1 MPDGDLFAAIRDGSA
16 SVVTDRIRTVTE
28 RGIELESGATLEADV
43 IVTATGLQM
52 VALGEMD
59 ITVDGAPVDFAE
71 RFMYKGLAYSD
82 VPNLASSFG
91 YINASWTLRADLTCR
106 YVTRLLNHMAE
117 TATTTCAPR
126 LRPADG
132 DMARRPFV
140 EMFSSGYVQRV
151 VHLLPKQGDRDPW
164 RQPQRYDDDRALLL
178 DAPIEDGVMQ
188 FTRSVPAM
196 GSQRASSASTASS
209 ALKSNS

>member
-1 MPDGDLFAAIRDGSA
+1 
-16 SVVTDRIRTVTE
+16 
-28 RGIELESGATLEADV
+28 
-43 IVTATGLQM
+43 
-52 VALGEMD
+52 
-59 ITVDGAPVDFAE
+59 
-71 RFMYKGLAYSD
+71 
-82 VPNLASSFG
+82 
-91 YINASWTLRADLTCR
+91 
-106 YVTRLLNHMAE
+106 
-117 TATTTCAPR
+117 
-126 LRPADG
+126 
-132 DMARRPFV
+132 MARRPFV